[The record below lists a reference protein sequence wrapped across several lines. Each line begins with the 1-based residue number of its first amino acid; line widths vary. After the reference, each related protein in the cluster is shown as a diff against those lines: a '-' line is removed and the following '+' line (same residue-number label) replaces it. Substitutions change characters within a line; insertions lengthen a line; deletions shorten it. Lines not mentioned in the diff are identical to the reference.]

1 MSDSKPNEP
10 THLVDS
16 LNQASL
22 FDLALDQEPAG
33 PRRAYALPTREDLAP
48 LFPDFEILDL
58 LGFGGMGCVYKARQ
72 IRLDRMVAI
81 KILPKELAKDELFSE
96 RFAREAR
103 AMARL
108 NHPNVV
114 RVYDFG
120 QAGDVC
126 FLIMEY
132 MDGMNL
138 RELLNAGNLP
148 AEEVLCVFEQVCSA
162 LDYAHREG
170 VVHRDI
176 KPENILFSK
185 TGHASLADFGLARLA
200 IDSGCEVSLT
210 QTRQAMG
217 TLNYMAPEQW
227 ENPKTVDHRA
237 DIYALGI
244 LLYELLTGR
253 VPRGSFPPA
262 SSLVGS
268 PASIDDVISKS
279 LQVDPALRYQSVLE
293 MTQAISSQGAL
304 SPGGAEHFGT
314 FTRIVNLGGLVGR
327 AVPQSAGVTQW
338 RPRPDEQGN
347 VRSTNLSLLVAC
359 ATCSLLFMSWSVMSI
374 NGNMAIYHEGFSL
387 AILVEDVVVP
397 NWLLGVGAV
406 SVYVLL
412 RWREAVH
419 PFRSMLFAA
428 VINAACIIQLIAL
441 VSRGCPLVTTSGLEV
456 EWKLN
461 VIPYLILALFALQ
474 QVELVWRML
483 VFLFFLIFSFNRSA
497 RKLIRTPQ
505 SPAAATAAP
514 RGSDSKPQEN
524 RKPARSDTGFLLHKL
539 VRMLPGGLGDE
550 IEAESRSWFAR
561 CRCGCERS
569 IWDLGGI
576 RYKGKGEPRR
586 FLHCPECDQNGWH
599 KVIYKDDFPK
609 EMA

>member
-1 MSDSKPNEP
+1 MSDSNPNEP
-10 THLVDS
+10 THLVDK

-22 FDLALDQEPAG
+22 LDLALDQEPAG
-33 PRRAYALPTREDLAP
+33 PRRAYALPSQSDLAP
-48 LFPDFEILDL
+48 LFPDFEIQDL

-72 IRLDRMVAI
+72 TRLDRAVAI

-138 RELLNAGNLP
+138 RELLNAGSLP
-148 AEEVLCVFEQVCSA
+148 ASEVLRVFEQVCLA

-200 IDSGCEVSLT
+200 MDSGCEVSLT

-262 SSLVGS
+262 SSLCGS
-268 PASIDDVISKS
+268 PPAIDSVINKA
-279 LQVDPALRYQSVLE
+279 LQVDPALRYQSVME
-293 MTQAISSQGAL
+293 MVQAL
-304 SPGGAEHFGT
+304 SAEAPGVTNEAIHFGT
-314 FTRIVNLGGLVGR
+314 FTRIVNLGGLV
-327 AVPQSAGVTQW
+327 S
-338 RPRPDEQGN
+338 RPKPAPVAKRKVARPIDEKGTI
-347 VRSTNLSLLVAC
+347 RSTNMSLFIAC
-359 ATCSLLFMSWSVMSI
+359 ATCFGLFMTWTIEPVGLDGM
-374 NGNMAIYHEGFSL
+374 SL
-387 AILVEDVVVP
+387 AIQVEDVVVP
-397 NWLLGVGAV
+397 NWLVAVGAV
-406 SVYVLL
+406 TTFILL

-419 PFRSMLFAA
+419 PFRSLLFANA
-428 VINAACIIQLIAL
+428 LNFASVIHLIAL
-441 VSRGCPLVTTSGLEV
+441 VSRGCPAVSTDGLQV
-456 EWKLN
+456 LTKLN
-461 VIPYLILALFALQ
+461 VIPYLLLAMLVLQ
-474 QVELVWRML
+474 QIELAWRMI
-483 VFLFFLIFSFNRSA
+483 VFIFFFLIPSDNSSDMKKTKPSRA
-497 RKLIRTPQ
+497 PEEKDDLEKK
-505 SPAAATAAP
+505 PAAAKSRDTA
-514 RGSDSKPQEN
+514 SLLQKVV
-524 RKPARSDTGFLLHKL
+524 KLLPA
-539 VRMLPGGLGDE
+539 GLGDD
-550 IEAESRSWFAR
+550 IEAESRSWHAR

-576 RYKGKGEPRR
+576 RYKAAGEPLR
-586 FLHCPECDQNGWH
+586 FLYCPDCNKLGWH
-599 KVIYKDDFPK
+599 RVVRKDEFPK
-609 EMA
+609 DVV

>member
-1 MSDSKPNEP
+1 MSDSNPNEP
-10 THLVDS
+10 THLVDK

-22 FDLALDQEPAG
+22 LDLALDQEPAG
-33 PRRAYALPTREDLAP
+33 PRRAYALPSREDLAP
-48 LFPDFEILDL
+48 LFPDFEIQDL

-72 IRLDRMVAI
+72 TRLDRAVAI
-81 KILPKELAKDELFSE
+81 KILPKELARDELFAE

-126 FLIMEY
+126 FLIMEF

-138 RELLNAGNLP
+138 RELLNAGSLP
-148 AEEVLCVFEQVCSA
+148 AGEVFRIFEQVCLA

-200 IDSGCEVSLT
+200 MDSGCEVSLT

-262 SSLVGS
+262 SGLCGS
-268 PASIDDVISKS
+268 PVAIDAVINKA

-293 MTQAISSQGAL
+293 MAQAMNAEVASSATG
-304 SPGGAEHFGT
+304 PEHFGT
-314 FTRIVNLGGLVGR
+314 FTRIVNLGGLV
-327 AVPQSAGVTQW
+327 S
-338 RPRPDEQGN
+338 RPRPASAASDPQPRRIDEKGTA
-347 VRSTNLSLLVAC
+347 RSTNLSLFIAC
-359 ATCSLLFMSWSVMSI
+359 VTCFVLFMNWSI
-374 NGNMAIYHEGFSL
+374 APEGIAYDGWSL
-387 AILVEDVVVP
+387 AIQVDEVVVP
-397 NWLLGVGAV
+397 TWLVAVGAIATF
-406 SVYVLL
+406 VLL

-419 PFRSMLFAA
+419 PFRSLLFA
-428 VINAACIIQLIAL
+428 NALNFACFLQLAAL
-441 VSRGCPLVTTSGLEV
+441 VTRGCPTVSTSGLQV
-456 EWKLN
+456 LTKLN
-461 VIPYLILALFALQ
+461 VIPYLLLGMFVLQ
-474 QVELVWRML
+474 QIELGWRML
-483 VFLFFLIFSFNRSA
+483 VFVFYLFFSFDQTSRRKAARRFSE
-497 RKLIRTPQ
+497 TPKEK
-505 SPAAATAAP
+505 SVSEKKKPAPAA
-514 RGSDSKPQEN
+514 PQ
-524 RKPARSDTGFLLHKL
+524 DTTCLLHKV
-539 VRMLPGGLGDE
+539 VRMLPGGLGDD
-550 IEAESRSWFAR
+550 IEAESRSWHAR

-576 RYKGKGEPRR
+576 RYKAAGEPLR
-586 FLHCPECDQNGWH
+586 FLFCPGCGQRGWH
-599 KVIYKDDFPK
+599 RVVRKDSYPK
-609 EMA
+609 DVV